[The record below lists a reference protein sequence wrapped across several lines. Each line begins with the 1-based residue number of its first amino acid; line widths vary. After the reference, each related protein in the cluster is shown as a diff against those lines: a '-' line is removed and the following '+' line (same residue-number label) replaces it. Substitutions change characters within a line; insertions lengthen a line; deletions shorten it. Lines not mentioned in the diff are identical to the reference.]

1 MTEKIAN
8 RLRIP
13 KACQQV
19 AALVSRHQD
28 ELSRATTLNAKELL
42 QFIDSLDAKRRPDRL
57 EKFFLACKANVTS
70 SENDPGSF
78 LTQTELIRVLIK
90 KINDIN
96 WKTLLA
102 DQNDTNREIFITA
115 KKLSIVSDHIAQHA

>member
-1 MTEKIAN
+1 
-8 RLRIP
+8 
-13 KACQQV
+13 
-19 AALVSRHQD
+19 
-28 ELSRATTLNAKELL
+28 
-42 QFIDSLDAKRRPDRL
+42 
-57 EKFFLACKANVTS
+57 
-70 SENDPGSF
+70 
-78 LTQTELIRVLIK
+78 VLIK